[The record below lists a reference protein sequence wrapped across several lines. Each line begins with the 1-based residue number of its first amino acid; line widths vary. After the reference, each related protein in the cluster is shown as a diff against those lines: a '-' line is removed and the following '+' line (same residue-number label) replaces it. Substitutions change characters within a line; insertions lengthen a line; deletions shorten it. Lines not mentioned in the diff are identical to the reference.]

1 MNNAERLIR
10 IMQDVRGFEMPK
22 GPLRDVELSYA
33 QFAVLAGVAQKPG
46 CNLTALAEQLGLSA
60 PTVSVAIRKLEEGN
74 WVVRKG
80 DEKDARITHLYLSP
94 KAKRIMR
101 DMYKQH
107 KLSADRFLARLSE
120 KEQEQLLS
128 LLEKASQIEG
138 ASKANE
144 KEKQ

>member
-1 MNNAERLIR
+1 MKNAERLIR
-10 IMQDVRGFEMPK
+10 IMQDVRGLEMPK

-33 QFAVLAGVAQKPG
+33 QFAVLAGVAQNPG
-46 CNLTALAEQLGLSA
+46 CNLTTLAEQLGLSA

-74 WVVRKG
+74 WVLRKG

-107 KLSADRFLARLSE
+107 KLSADRFLARLNE

-138 ASKANE
+138 ASKANK